1 VIDSKGRL
9 EIPLYHGTSSF
20 FLDSIRENG
29 LGGYRDPQLF
39 NKKVLVSLVNALKKP
54 ENYYESWDL
63 YSFVVEKMLKQ
74 EVTAG
79 GFNFRYGNTYLSP
92 SKLTASKYAKNNDL
106 GSEFLSTIN
115 TAYKALKSVNPIEAE
130 EIISS
135 SSYLQAV
142 LKGSHKPVLIEITN
156 ADTNKLRTEQGKH
169 IHAQLD
175 KMNSI
180 NNEQPSC
187 IIDIFWQQY
196 NFELEGVI
204 DWSLL
209 DIVYLD

>member
-1 VIDSKGRL
+1 MIDSNGRL

-20 FLDSIRENG
+20 FLDSIRDNG
-29 LGGYRDPQLF
+29 LGGNRDLQLF
-39 NKKVLVSLVNALKKP
+39 NKEVLFSLFNALKKP
-54 ENYYESWDL
+54 ENYSESWDL

-74 EVTAG
+74 EVTVG
-79 GFNFRYGNTYLSP
+79 GFNFRHGNTYLSP
-92 SKLTASKYAKNNDL
+92 SKFTASNYAKNNDL

-115 TAYKALKSVNPIEAE
+115 TAYKALKSVNPIEAK

-156 ADTNKLRTEQGKH
+156 IDTNKLRTEQGNP

-175 KMNSI
+175 KMKSI
-180 NNEQPSC
+180 IREQPSC
-187 IIDIFWQQY
+187 IVDVLWQQY

-204 DWSLL
+204 DWELL
-209 DIVYLD
+209 DVIYLD

>member
-1 VIDSKGRL
+1 MIDSNGRL

-20 FLDSIRENG
+20 FLNSIRENG
-29 LGGYRDPQLF
+29 LGGNRDPQLF
-39 NKKVLVSLVNALKKP
+39 NKEVLVSLFNTLKKP
-54 ENYYESWDL
+54 ENYSESWEL

-92 SKLTASKYAKNNDL
+92 SKFTASNYAKNNDL

-115 TAYKALKSVNPIEAE
+115 TAYKALKSVNPIEAK

-142 LKGSHKPVLIEITN
+142 LKGSHKPVLIEIIN
-156 ADTNKLRTEQGKH
+156 VDINKLRTEQGKP

-175 KMNSI
+175 TMSSI
-180 NNEQPSC
+180 TREQPSC
-187 IIDIFWQQY
+187 IADVLWQQY
-196 NFELEGVI
+196 NFELDSVI

-209 DIVYLD
+209 DIIYLD